1 MNADELK
8 EQVELLQR
16 QIERERHARKE
27 TEAILEK
34 KSLELFTANQRL
46 TEFTHSLADEIE
58 KQTTELR
65 QARDEALAHSKAKTE
80 FLANMSHEI
89 RTPLNGVL
97 GMLYSLRK
105 CKSEMQRQS
114 LVQSAIESGKLL
126 IEVINDILDFSKIES
141 IGIQLEDIEFDLRQT
156 IEIVAHNFSVNARN
170 KGLDIITEIDA
181 KLANAF
187 RGDGFR
193 IQQILGNLISNAI
206 KFTPQGYITISASV
220 NVDGTILISVA
231 DTGIGIDE
239 ENLSKI
245 FFAFDQADNSITRDF
260 GGSGLGLAICS
271 RIAEAMNT
279 EIKIESER
287 NVGTTFYFTLK
298 LPVVDP
304 TNLIDI
310 CGNKLADSS
319 ILLISRSE
327 RYRTKI
333 GKIFK
338 HLKIAH
344 YQALQSLR
352 EFNIDDWEKNE
363 KLTLLL
369 DLANLKSD
377 DFELWQTIKKA
388 NQKIHVIVLENYEDI
403 TDSTSLADA
412 HLSKPVRSRELINT
426 IIDPSA
432 QILPAT
438 SKEHKNKTNSISG
451 TRVLVVDDHDI
462 NLEVATA
469 ILTDLGCKVK
479 TCSSGKLAIDI
490 VQKER
495 FDVIFMDIQMPEM
508 DGMSTT
514 RAIRALGDEY
524 KRLPIVAMTAHA
536 QQENRKIY
544 MENGLD
550 EHISKPIDPETLR
563 RIIIRFCGEH
573 HPNINATHSEK
584 VLGEVIIQSE
594 NLNLDEALARLGGK
608 EALLKSLL
616 AGFISQFGEISSELD
631 IMIEQQENVE
641 LCQKMHAIKGSG
653 GNLGL
658 TKISQSAAAI
668 EEHLKTCDTGIPKT
682 MIDDFKNNIAYLDE
696 LQKWIDQ
703 GQAYDNHTIQ
713 DIQVSTPTDL
723 SFLAEQLSGLTT
735 EIKKDIP
742 TAQHTLQQLIDSK
755 ELTEFT
761 LSLKDIKRHLDNF
774 DIDVAIST
782 IYALTKDIKSRV

>member
-16 QIERERHARKE
+16 QIERERLARKE
-27 TEAILEK
+27 AESILEK

-58 KQTTELR
+58 KQTTDLR
-65 QARDEALAHSKAKTE
+65 QARDEALAHSKAKTD

-141 IGIQLEDIEFDLRQT
+141 IGIQLEDIEFDLRHT
-156 IEIVAHNFSVNARN
+156 IEIVAHNFAVNARN

-206 KFTPQGYITISASV
+206 KFTAKGYITVSASV

-279 EIKIESER
+279 DIKIKSEKG
-287 NVGTTFYFTLK
+287 VGTTFYFTLK

-304 TNLIDI
+304 TNLIQL

-319 ILLISRSE
+319 ILIISRSE
-327 RYRTKI
+327 RYRIKI
-333 GKIFK
+333 DKIFK

-344 YQALQSLR
+344 YQALESLR
-352 EFNIDDWEKNE
+352 EFNIDEWKTAE

-369 DLANLKSD
+369 DLANLKYD
-377 DFELWQTIKKA
+377 DFELWQTIKKV
-388 NQKIHVIVLENYEDI
+388 NPKIHVIVLENYEDI

-426 IIDPSA
+426 IIDPSTK
-432 QILPAT
+432 ILQA
-438 SKEHKNKTNSISG
+438 SAKEHKNKTNSISG

-462 NLEVATA
+462 NLKVATA
-469 ILTDLGCKVK
+469 MLTDLGCKVK
-479 TCSSGKLAIDI
+479 TCSSGALAIDI

-524 KRLPIVAMTAHA
+524 KRLPIIAMTAHA

-550 EHISKPIDPETLR
+550 EHISKPIDPETLS
-563 RIIIRFCGEH
+563 RIIIRFCGDR
-573 HPNINATHSEK
+573 HPNKNSAHSEK
-584 VLGEVIIQSE
+584 MHGEVIMQSE
-594 NLNLDEALARLGGK
+594 NLDLDEALVRLGGR
-608 EALLKSLL
+608 EELLKSLL
-616 AGFISQFGEISSELD
+616 AGFISQFGNISSELD

-658 TKISQSAAAI
+658 RKISQSAAAI
-668 EEHLKTCDTGIPKT
+668 EEHLKTCDASIPKT

-703 GQAYDNHTIQ
+703 GQTSDEPTIQ
-713 DIQVSTPTDL
+713 ETQASTPTDL
-723 SFLAEQLSGLTT
+723 IFLAEQLNGLTIA
-735 EIKKDIP
+735 IKKDIP
-742 TAQHTLQQLIDSK
+742 TAQNTLQQLIDSK
-755 ELTEFT
+755 ELTEFG
-761 LSLKDIKRHLDNF
+761 LVLKAIKRHLDNF